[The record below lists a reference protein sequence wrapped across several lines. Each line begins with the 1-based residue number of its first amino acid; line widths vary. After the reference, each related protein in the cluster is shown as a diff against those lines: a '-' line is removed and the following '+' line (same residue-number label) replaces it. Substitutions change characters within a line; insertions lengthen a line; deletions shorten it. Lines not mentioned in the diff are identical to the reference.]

1 MSRERRRVS
10 ELASRLP
17 AYLQLA
23 SMWVQLAYFYRFNL
37 ALNVVAVLLQVF
49 LLKMVWTAVY
59 AGRGSVD
66 GLPLDE
72 LVAYLTLANLQ
83 VWIFLPMA
91 GNIIQQRVREGK
103 VALDLARPIG
113 FVGQV
118 VAQQAGATV
127 GILSVTLVGFPVA
140 FLIGGARPPASPG
153 AAGLYVL
160 SLTLAYLIAVA
171 MALLMGL
178 VAFWT
183 LETGGINVIHRFVNA
198 FFGGALVPLWFFPPT
213 MRSVAELLPFQTQA
227 FIPIGIYLGRIGGAE
242 AARALA
248 VQLFWAVALF
258 ALAQL
263 VWRRAFRRV
272 VVQGG

>member
-1 MSRERRRVS
+1 LS
-10 ELASRLP
+10 ELVRRLP
-17 AYLQLA
+17 AYLQYA
-23 SMWVQLAYFYRFNL
+23 SMWTQLAFFYRFNL
-37 ALNVVAVLLQVF
+37 ALQVAAVLLQVF

-59 AGRGSVD
+59 AGRPSVE
-66 GLPLDE
+66 GLALDD

-83 VWIFLPMA
+83 LWIFLPMA
-91 GNIIQQRVREGK
+91 ANIIHQRVREGQI
-103 VALDLARPIG
+103 ALDLARPVG

-118 VAQQAGATV
+118 VAQQAGATA
-127 GILSVTLVGFPVA
+127 GILSVTVFGFPIA
-140 FLIGGARPPASPG
+140 FLIGGARPPGSVE
-153 AAGLYVL
+153 AALLYVV

-183 LETGGINVIHRFVNA
+183 LQIDGINVIYRFVNA

-213 MRSVAELLPFQTQA
+213 MRTIAELLPFQTQA

-258 ALAQL
+258 ALAQV